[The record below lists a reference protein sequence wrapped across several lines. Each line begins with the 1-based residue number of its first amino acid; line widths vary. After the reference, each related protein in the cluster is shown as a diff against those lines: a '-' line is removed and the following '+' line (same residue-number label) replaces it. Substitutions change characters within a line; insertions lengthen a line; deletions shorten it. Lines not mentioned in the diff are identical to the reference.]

1 MFWWRDIDDLYRR
14 GPSGNDRGHLFAF
27 AMPSFL
33 LGYWC
38 PISLC
43 SGGDDSGDDDDI
55 DVLGGHGDRDSG
67 DGVDGDSSKL
77 AEPIKEVMAN
87 FEVAESK
94 ITPLVADYIHIIH
107 II

>member
-1 MFWWRDIDDLYRR
+1 MLD
-14 GPSGNDRGHLFAF
+14 
-27 AMPSFL
+27 L
-33 LGYWC
+33 LG
-38 PISLC
+38 
-43 SGGDDSGDDDDI
+43 GHGDGDSGDGDNVDRDGDDVN
-55 DVLGGHGDRDSG
+55 VLGGHGDRDSG

-77 AEPIKEVMAN
+77 AEPIKEVLAN

>member
-1 MFWWRDIDDLYRR
+1 MLD
-14 GPSGNDRGHLFAF
+14 
-27 AMPSFL
+27 L
-33 LGYWC
+33 LGGHGDGD
-38 PISLC
+38 
-43 SGGDDSGDDDDI
+43 SGDDDSGDDDDV

-67 DGVDGDSSKL
+67 DGDGVDGKL
-77 AEPIKEVMAN
+77 AEPIKEVLAN

>member
-1 MFWWRDIDDLYRR
+1 MLD
-14 GPSGNDRGHLFAF
+14 
-27 AMPSFL
+27 L
-33 LGYWC
+33 LG
-38 PISLC
+38 
-43 SGGDDSGDDDDI
+43 GHGDGDSGDDDSGDGDGDGDDI
-55 DVLGGHGDRDSG
+55 VGGHGHGDRDSG

-77 AEPIKEVMAN
+77 AEPIKEVLAN